1 MKSIR
6 MFAAIAVL
14 MLCTLGASAQNPGTW
29 STTQVVLSSVQ
40 VGNGANFTLNT
51 HNINQDICITFT
63 VDPSSYNVQGDVAGT
78 YNVRSSQNGDI
89 YVGRYSQVNTA
100 QAWHVYVTFHWT
112 SGVCQ

>member
-1 MKSIR
+1 MKLR
-6 MFAAIAVL
+6 ALAIAVL
-14 MLCTLGASAQNPGTW
+14 ALFCTFGAVGQTPGTQW
-29 STTQVVLSSVQ
+29 STTQVVLSSVM

-78 YNVRSSQNGDI
+78 YNVRSSQTGDI

-100 QAWHVYVTFHWT
+100 QAWHVYVTFRWV